1 MVRKDAWKDLNTKVS
16 SFFNNYVSKLRMS
29 TTFKGN
35 KVTNTNESAIKI
47 DTSASTIPTGVHKFA
62 VSQLASTGYM
72 RNSAMTAGSIQ
83 AHKVISNA
91 NADAGNLTLKDLG
104 ISKGDRVIIYLNN
117 SEEYLL
123 SLFAICRIGA
133 IAIPTNR
140 IMTAVEL
147 DYLADDS
154 KAKLMITDNE
164 GKDLIDIDTYIPENI
179 SEYKDCEVLDAE
191 NTDWDDLCQLQ
202 YTSGTTGQPKGAM
215 LTHGNYFTAI
225 HNECDVL
232 TLKQDDVFLGIY
244 PMAHVGLSW
253 AISALRAAAYYIL
266 IEQFNIEEYLELCE
280 KEKVTVLTG
289 MPPVI
294 HSLTTM
300 DARKHLRTVREII
313 SGGGPLHKK
322 IWKDFHQTYQIPII
336 NAYGL
341 SETIVIGTGTVIRP
355 EDYWEADRFESV
367 GHPVCFS
374 EVKIVDETDSSKILP
389 QYEQGEIA
397 LRGPAVA
404 KGYWGN
410 EEKTKASFLE
420 DGWFLT
426 GDVGYLDED
435 NRLFITDRKKDMIV
449 MSGWKIY
456 PTEVE
461 EVLIKYPAV
470 KEIAIFS
477 INDCHRGELP
487 VAAVVWE
494 NDADEE
500 GLISYARENLS
511 RYKVPR
517 KIFTLDEL
525 PRVNG
530 WKLLRREL
538 RKMFKE

>member
-1 MVRKDAWKDLNTKVS
+1 MLNI
-16 SFFNNYVSKLRMS
+16 
-29 TTFKGN
+29 TTFLDANSKRLDKNVLYNPSNGN
-35 KVTNTNESAIKI
+35 KYNSSELLSI
-47 DTSASTIPTGVHKFA
+47 
-62 VSQLASTGYM
+62 VSEIA
-72 RNSAMTAGSIQ
+72 R
-83 AHKVISNA
+83 
-91 NADAGNLTLKDLG
+91 TLKDLG
-104 ISKGDRVIIYLNN
+104 IQKGDRVLIYLNN

-123 SLFAICRIGA
+123 SLFAIWRIGA

-140 IMTAVEL
+140 IMTKTEL
-147 DYLADDS
+147 EYIISDS
-154 KAKLMITDNE
+154 KATLMITDDE
-164 GKDLIDIDTYIPENI
+164 APSIDIDTYIPKNI
-179 SEYKDCEVLDAE
+179 SQYKNCEVLPAE

-266 IEQFNIEEYLELCE
+266 IERFELDKYLELCE
-280 KEKVTVLTG
+280 NEKVTVLTG

-294 HSLTTM
+294 HSLTTIN
-300 DARKHLRTVREII
+300 AQKQLKTVKEII

-322 IWKDFHQTYQIPII
+322 IWKDFHQTYRIPII

-355 EDYWEADRFESV
+355 EDYREADRFESV

-374 EVKIVDETDSSKILP
+374 EVKIVDEADSDKILP
-389 QYEQGEIA
+389 KYEQGEIA

-410 EEKTKASFLE
+410 EEKTKASFLD

-426 GDVGYLDED
+426 GDIGYLDDD

-477 INDCHRGELP
+477 VNDCHRGEIP

-494 NDADEE
+494 DENDAE
-500 GLISYARENLS
+500 GLIKYARENLS

-517 KIFTLDEL
+517 EIYDLDEL

-538 RKMFKE
+538 RKMFKN

>member
-1 MVRKDAWKDLNTKVS
+1 MLNI
-16 SFFNNYVSKLRMS
+16 
-29 TTFKGN
+29 TTFLDANSKRLDKNVLYNPRSGE
-35 KVTNTNESAIKI
+35 KY
-47 DTSASTIPTGVHKFA
+47 TSGEILSIVSEIGRQLKSKYVHE
-62 VSQLASTGYM
+62 
-72 RNSAMTAGSIQ
+72 
-83 AHKVISNA
+83 
-91 NADAGNLTLKDLG
+91 
-104 ISKGDRVIIYLNN
+104 GDRVIVYLNN
-117 SEEYLL
+117 SCEYLF
-123 SLFAICRIGA
+123 SLFAIWRIGA

-140 IMTAVEL
+140 VFTQSEL
-147 DYLADDS
+147 DYIIHDS
-154 KAKLMITDNE
+154 QAKLVITDE
-164 GKDLIDIDTYIPENI
+164 EAKDIPIPTYIPKNI
-179 SEYKDCEVLDAE
+179 GEYKNCEVLDAF

-202 YTSGTTGQPKGAM
+202 YTSGTTGKPKGAM

-253 AISALRAAAYYIL
+253 AIAALRAAAYYIL
-266 IEQFNIEEYLELCE
+266 IEQFDLDEYLELCE
-280 KEKVTVLTG
+280 SEKVTVLTG

-294 HSLTTM
+294 HTLTTM
-300 DARKHLRTVREII
+300 DKTKELSTVREII

-322 IWKDFHQTYQIPII
+322 IWKEFHETYGIPII

-341 SETIVIGTGTVIRP
+341 SESIVIGTGTVIRP
-355 EDYWEADRFESV
+355 EDYREADRFESV

-374 EVKIVDETDSSKILP
+374 EVKIVDEIDSTKTLDK
-389 QYEQGEIA
+389 YEQGEIA
-397 LRGPAVA
+397 LRGPAIA
-404 KGYWGN
+404 KGYWRR
-410 EEKTKASFLE
+410 EKQTIETFLD

-461 EVLIKYPAV
+461 EVLIKYPKL

-477 INDCHRGELP
+477 INDVHRGELP
-487 VAAVVWE
+487 VAAVVW
-494 NDADEE
+494 NDEPDHE
-500 GLISYARENLS
+500 GLINYARENLS

-517 KIFTLDEL
+517 EIYDLDEL

-538 RKMFKE
+538 REMFKVRD

>member
-1 MVRKDAWKDLNTKVS
+1 MLNI
-16 SFFNNYVSKLRMS
+16 
-29 TTFKGN
+29 TTFLDANSKRLDKN
-35 KVTNTNESAIKI
+35 VLYN
-47 DTSASTIPTGVHKFA
+47 PTTGEKYNSGEILSI
-62 VSQLASTGYM
+62 VSEIG
-72 RNSAMTAGSIQ
+72 R
-83 AHKVISNA
+83 
-91 NADAGNLTLKDLG
+91 TLKGLG
-104 ISKGDRVIIYLNN
+104 IEKGDRVLIYLKN
-117 SEEYLL
+117 SEEYLF
-123 SLFAICRIGA
+123 SLFAIWRIGA

-140 IMTAVEL
+140 VFTAHEL
-147 DYLADDS
+147 NYIVSDS
-154 KAKLMITDNE
+154 KAKLMITDDDA
-164 GKDLIDIDTYIPENI
+164 KDLIDVETYIPKNI
-179 SEYKDCEVLDAE
+179 SELKDCEILEAE

-232 TLKQDDVFLGIY
+232 TFKQDDVFLGIY

-253 AISALRAAAYYIL
+253 AISALRAASYYIMM
-266 IEQFNIEEYLELCE
+266 EQFNMDEYLTLCE
-280 KEKVTVLTG
+280 EEKVTVLSG

-294 HSLTTM
+294 HSLTTI
-300 DARKHLRTVREII
+300 DARKQLKTVREII

-322 IWKDFHQTYQIPII
+322 IWKDFHETYEIPII

-355 EDYWEADRFESV
+355 EDYREADRFESV

-374 EVKIVDETDSSKILP
+374 EVKIVDEHDSNKIMT

-410 EEKTKASFLE
+410 EEKTKSAFLD

-477 INDCHRGELP
+477 VNDCHRGEIP

-494 NDADEE
+494 DAEDSE

-538 RKMFKE
+538 ISMFKE

>member
-1 MVRKDAWKDLNTKVS
+1 MLNI
-16 SFFNNYVSKLRMS
+16 
-29 TTFKGN
+29 TTFLDANSKRLN
-35 KVTNTNESAIKI
+35 KNVLFNPKNGEKY
-47 DTSASTIPTGVHKFA
+47 TSKEILSI
-62 VSQLASTGYM
+62 VSEIG
-72 RNSAMTAGSIQ
+72 RN
-83 AHKVISNA
+83 
-91 NADAGNLTLKDLG
+91 LKDIG
-104 ISKGDRVIIYLNN
+104 IKKGDRVLIYLNN
-117 SEEYLL
+117 SEEYLF
-123 SLFAICRIGA
+123 SLFAIWRIGA

-140 IMTAVEL
+140 IMTQSEL
-147 DYLADDS
+147 EYIINDS
-154 KAKLMITDNE
+154 TAKLMITDKQ
-164 GKDLIDIDTYIPENI
+164 GKDLIKIN
-179 SEYKDCEVLDAE
+179 
-191 NTDWDDLCQLQ
+191 
-202 YTSGTTGQPKGAM
+202 M

-266 IEQFNIEEYLELCE
+266 IEQFNIDEYLKLCE
-280 KEKVTVLTG
+280 EEKVTVLTG

-294 HSLTTM
+294 HSLTTQ
-300 DARKHLRTVREII
+300 DARKYLKTVREII

-374 EVKIVDETDSSKILP
+374 EVKIVDELDSSKILDE
-389 QYEQGEIA
+389 YEHGEIA

-404 KGYWGN
+404 KGYWRN
-410 EEKTKASFLE
+410 IEKTKSSFLE

-426 GDVGYLDED
+426 GDIGYLDSD

-461 EVLIKYPAV
+461 EVLILVLMIVIEENFLLQQLFGKILQMMRDYLSMLVKTYQDTKFLEKYLHLMNFQ
-470 KEIAIFS
+470 E
-477 INDCHRGELP
+477 
-487 VAAVVWE
+487 
-494 NDADEE
+494 
-500 GLISYARENLS
+500 
-511 RYKVPR
+511 
-517 KIFTLDEL
+517 
-525 PRVNG
+525 
-530 WKLLRREL
+530 
-538 RKMFKE
+538 

>member
-1 MVRKDAWKDLNTKVS
+1 MLNI
-16 SFFNNYVSKLRMS
+16 
-29 TTFKGN
+29 TTFLDANSKRLN
-35 KVTNTNESAIKI
+35 KNVLFNPKNGERY
-47 DTSASTIPTGVHKFA
+47 TSKEILSI
-62 VSQLASTGYM
+62 VSEIG
-72 RNSAMTAGSIQ
+72 RN
-83 AHKVISNA
+83 
-91 NADAGNLTLKDLG
+91 LKDIG
-104 ISKGDRVIIYLNN
+104 IKKGDRVLIYLNN
-117 SEEYLL
+117 SEEYLF
-123 SLFAICRIGA
+123 SLFAIWRIGA

-140 IMTAVEL
+140 IMTQSEL
-147 DYLADDS
+147 EYIINDS
-154 KAKLMITDNE
+154 TAKLMITDKQ
-164 GKDLIDIDTYIPENI
+164 GKDLIKINTYIPENI
-179 SEYKDCEVLDAE
+179 VEYKTCDVLEAE
-191 NTDWDDLCQLQ
+191 NTNWDDLCQLQ

-266 IEQFNIEEYLELCE
+266 IEQFNIDEYLKLCE
-280 KEKVTVLTG
+280 EEKVTVLTG

-294 HSLTTM
+294 HSLTTQ
-300 DARKHLRTVREII
+300 DARKYLKTVREII

-374 EVKIVDETDSSKILP
+374 EVKIVDELDSSKILDE
-389 QYEQGEIA
+389 YEHGEIA

-404 KGYWGN
+404 KGYWRN
-410 EEKTKASFLE
+410 IEKTKSSFLE

-426 GDVGYLDED
+426 GDIGYLDSD

-461 EVLIKYPAV
+461 EVLIKYPKV
-470 KEIAIFS
+470 KEIAMFS

-487 VAAVVWE
+487 VAAVVWQ
-494 NDADEE
+494 NTPDDE
-500 GLISYARENLS
+500 GLLKYARENLS

-517 KIFTLDEL
+517 KIFALDEL

-538 RKMFKE
+538 RKMFKQ

>member
-1 MVRKDAWKDLNTKVS
+1 MLNI
-16 SFFNNYVSKLRMS
+16 
-29 TTFKGN
+29 TTFLDANSKRLDKDVLYN
-35 KVTNTNESAIKI
+35 PTTNDKYNSGEILSI
-47 DTSASTIPTGVHKFA
+47 
-62 VSQLASTGYM
+62 VSEIG
-72 RNSAMTAGSIQ
+72 R
-83 AHKVISNA
+83 K
-91 NADAGNLTLKDLG
+91 LKDLG
-104 ISKGDRVIIYLNN
+104 IKKGDRVLIYLKN
-117 SEEYLL
+117 SEEYLF
-123 SLFAICRIGA
+123 SLFAIWRIGA

-140 IMTAVEL
+140 VFTASEL
-147 DYLADDS
+147 EYIVDDS
-154 KAKLMITDNE
+154 GAKLMITDE
-164 GKDLIDIDTYIPENI
+164 EAKDIVDIEMFIPKNV
-179 SEYKDCEVLDAE
+179 SEFKNCEVLEAE

-202 YTSGTTGQPKGAM
+202 YTSGTTGKPKGAM

-253 AISALRAAAYYIL
+253 GISALRAAAFYIMM
-266 IEQFNIEEYLELCE
+266 EQFDMDKYLELCE
-280 KEKVTVLTG
+280 KEKVTVLSG

-300 DARKHLRTVREII
+300 DARKHLKTVREII

-374 EVKIVDETDSSKILP
+374 EVKIVDEYDPSIIMPKFK
-389 QYEQGEIA
+389 QGEIA
-397 LRGPAVA
+397 LRGPAIA

-410 EEKTKASFLE
+410 DEKTKEAFLD

-426 GDVGYLDED
+426 GDVGYLDDD

-461 EVLIKYPAV
+461 EVLIKYPAL

-477 INDCHRGELP
+477 IDDCHRGEIP

-494 NDADEE
+494 NDADDE
-500 GLISYARENLS
+500 GLIAYARENLS
-511 RYKVPR
+511 RYKVPK
-517 KIFTLDEL
+517 KIFALDEL

-538 RKMFKE
+538 REMFKV

>member
-1 MVRKDAWKDLNTKVS
+1 MLNI
-16 SFFNNYVSKLRMS
+16 
-29 TTFKGN
+29 TTFLDANSKRLNKDVLYNPTTGN
-35 KVTNTNESAIKI
+35 KYNSGEILSIVSEIGRKLKNMGI
-47 DTSASTIPTGVHKFA
+47 D
-62 VSQLASTGYM
+62 
-72 RNSAMTAGSIQ
+72 
-83 AHKVISNA
+83 
-91 NADAGNLTLKDLG
+91 
-104 ISKGDRVIIYLNN
+104 KGDRILIYLKN
-117 SEEYLL
+117 SEEYLF
-123 SLFAICRIGA
+123 SLFAIWRIGA

-140 IMTAVEL
+140 VFTKAEL
-147 DYLADDS
+147 EYIIDDS
-154 KAKLMITDNE
+154 KAELIITDTE
-164 GKDLIDIDTYIPENI
+164 AKDLLDIKTYVPKDI
-179 SEYKDCEVLDAE
+179 SSFKESEVLPAE

-202 YTSGTTGQPKGAM
+202 YTSGTTGKPKGAM

-232 TLKQDDVFLGIY
+232 TLKQDDVYLGIY

-253 AISALRAAAYYIL
+253 SIAALRAAAYYIL
-266 IEQFNIEEYLELCE
+266 MEQFNLDEYLELC
-280 KEKVTVLTG
+280 KSEKVTVLTG

-294 HSLTTM
+294 HSLTTI
-300 DARKHLRTVREII
+300 DKREELKTVREIV

-322 IWKDFHQTYQIPII
+322 IWKDFHQTYAIPII

-355 EDYWEADRFESV
+355 EDYREADRFESV

-374 EVKIVDETDSSKILP
+374 EVKIVDEDDPDNILP
-389 QYEQGEIA
+389 KYEQGEIA

-410 EEKTKASFLE
+410 EEKTKASFLD

-426 GDVGYLDED
+426 GDIGYLDED

-477 INDCHRGELP
+477 VNDCHRGEIP

-494 NDADEE
+494 NESDSE
-500 GLISYARENLS
+500 GLIKYARKNLS

-517 KIFTLDEL
+517 EIYDLDEL

-530 WKLLRREL
+530 WKLLRIEL
-538 RKMFKE
+538 RKMFKI

>member
-1 MVRKDAWKDLNTKVS
+1 MAYNKYKDEVPSKTIENIKNIYNDLQIEYRITTASNVSGIYSAVFKDLHANWCTCG
-16 SFFNNYVSKLRMS
+16 
-29 TTFKGN
+29 KG
-35 KVTNTNESAIKI
+35 TNDEFCIA
-47 DTSASTIPTGVHKFA
+47 
-62 VSQLASTGYM
+62 
-72 RNSAMTAGSIQ
+72 SAMGESIEHLCNRF
-83 AHKVISNA
+83 AYDMTSISAEAEN
-91 NADAGNLTLKDLG
+91 
-104 ISKGDRVIIYLNN
+104 I
-117 SEEYLL
+117 
-123 SLFAICRIGA
+123 
-133 IAIPTNR
+133 
-140 IMTAVEL
+140 
-147 DYLADDS
+147 
-154 KAKLMITDNE
+154 
-164 GKDLIDIDTYIPENI
+164 IDIATYIPQDI
-179 SEYKDCEVLDAE
+179 ADFKDREVLEAE
-191 NTDWDDLCQLQ
+191 ATDWDDLCQLQ
-202 YTSGTTGQPKGAM
+202 YTSGTTGKPKGAM

-253 AISALRAAAYYIL
+253 AISALRAAAYYIMM
-266 IEQFNIEEYLELCE
+266 EQFNLDEYLKLCE
-280 KEKVTVLTG
+280 KEKVTVLSG

-300 DARKHLRTVREII
+300 DARKHVKTVREII

-374 EVKIVDETDSSKILP
+374 EVKIVDEDDSTISLENYK
-389 QYEQGEIA
+389 QGEIA

-410 EEKTKASFLE
+410 EEKTKASFLD

-426 GDVGYLDED
+426 GDIGYLDED

-477 INDCHRGELP
+477 ISDCHRGEIP

-494 NDADEE
+494 DDADEE

-538 RKMFKE
+538 RKMFKV

>member
-1 MVRKDAWKDLNTKVS
+1 MINI
-16 SFFNNYVSKLRMS
+16 
-29 TTFKGN
+29 TTFLDANSKRLDKDVLYNPATGN
-35 KVTNTNESAIKI
+35 RFNSGEILSI
-47 DTSASTIPTGVHKFA
+47 
-62 VSQLASTGYM
+62 VSEIG
-72 RNSAMTAGSIQ
+72 RN
-83 AHKVISNA
+83 
-91 NADAGNLTLKDLG
+91 LKDLG
-104 ISKGDRVIIYLNN
+104 IQKGDRVLIYLNN
-117 SEEYLL
+117 SEEYLF
-123 SLFAICRIGA
+123 SLFAIWRIGA
-133 IAIPTNR
+133 IAIPANR
-140 IMTAVEL
+140 IFTAKEL
-147 DYLADDS
+147 EYIVSDS
-154 KAKLMITDNE
+154 KAKLMITDDDA
-164 GKDLIDIDTYIPENI
+164 KDIIDIETYIPKNA
-179 SEYKDCEVLDAE
+179 SQFKNCDVLPAE

-202 YTSGTTGQPKGAM
+202 YTSGTTGKPKGAM

-232 TLKQDDVFLGIY
+232 TLKQDDVYLGIY

-253 AISALRAAAYYIL
+253 SIAALRAAAYYIL
-266 IEQFNIEEYLELCE
+266 IEQFNLDEYLDLCE
-280 KEKVTVLTG
+280 SEKVTVLTG

-300 DARKHLRTVREII
+300 DKRQQLKTVREII

-322 IWKDFHQTYQIPII
+322 IWKDFHETYGIPII

-355 EDYWEADRFESV
+355 EDYREADRFESV

-374 EVKIVDETDSSKILP
+374 EVKIVDEDDPNKILP

-397 LRGPAVA
+397 LRGPAIA

-410 EEKTKASFLE
+410 EEKTKTTFLD

-426 GDVGYLDED
+426 GDIGYLDED

-477 INDCHRGELP
+477 VDDCHRGEIP

-494 NDADEE
+494 NENDTD
-500 GLISYARENLS
+500 GLIEYAHENLS

-517 KIFTLDEL
+517 EIYDLDEL

-538 RKMFKE
+538 REMFKD

>member
-1 MVRKDAWKDLNTKVS
+1 MLNI
-16 SFFNNYVSKLRMS
+16 
-29 TTFKGN
+29 TTFLDANSKRLDK
-35 KVTNTNESAIKI
+35 KVLYNPKSGEKYSSGEI
-47 DTSASTIPTGVHKFA
+47 
-62 VSQLASTGYM
+62 L
-72 RNSAMTAGSIQ
+72 SI
-83 AHKVISNA
+83 IS
-91 NADAGNLTLKDLG
+91 GIGRELKSLD
-104 ISKGDRVIIYLNN
+104 IHKGDRVVIYLNN
-117 SEEYLL
+117 SCEYLF
-123 SLFAICRIGA
+123 SLFAIWRIGA

-140 IMTAVEL
+140 VFTTTEL
-147 DYLADDS
+147 EYIISDS
-154 KAKLMITDNE
+154 QAKLMITDDE
-164 GKDLIDIDTYIPENI
+164 AKDVIDIDTYIPQNLN
-179 SEYKDCEVLDAE
+179 EYKDFEVLDAC

-202 YTSGTTGQPKGAM
+202 YTSGTTGKPKGAM

-232 TLKQDDVFLGIY
+232 TLKQDDIFLGIY

-253 AISALRAAAYYIL
+253 AIAALRAAAYYIL
-266 IEQFNIEEYLELCE
+266 IEQFDLDEYLELCE
-280 KEKVTVLTG
+280 SEEVTVLTG

-300 DARKHLRTVREII
+300 DKTKELKTVREII

-322 IWKDFHQTYQIPII
+322 IWKEFHETYKIPII

-341 SETIVIGTGTVIRP
+341 SESIVIGTGTVIRP
-355 EDYWEADRFESV
+355 EDYREADRFESV

-374 EVKIVDETDSSKILP
+374 EVKIVDEVDSTKTMKK
-389 QYEQGEIA
+389 YEQGEIA
-397 LRGPAVA
+397 LRGPAIA
-404 KGYWGN
+404 KGYWKR
-410 EEKTKASFLE
+410 EKQTIESFLD

-426 GDVGYLDED
+426 GDIGYLDED

-461 EVLIKYPAV
+461 EVLIKYPKL

-477 INDCHRGELP
+477 IGDCHRGEIP
-487 VAAVVWE
+487 VAAVVWK
-494 NDADEE
+494 DEPDHD
-500 GLISYARENLS
+500 GLISFARENLS

-517 KIFTLDEL
+517 KIYDLDEL

-538 RKMFKE
+538 RKMFKN

>member
-1 MVRKDAWKDLNTKVS
+1 MLNI
-16 SFFNNYVSKLRMS
+16 
-29 TTFKGN
+29 TTFLDANSKRLDKTVLYNPTTGN
-35 KVTNTNESAIKI
+35 KYNSGEILSII
-47 DTSASTIPTGVHKFA
+47 SEIG
-62 VSQLASTGYM
+62 
-72 RNSAMTAGSIQ
+72 RN
-83 AHKVISNA
+83 
-91 NADAGNLTLKDLG
+91 LKDLG
-104 ISKGDRVIIYLNN
+104 IEKGDRVLIYLKN
-117 SEEYLL
+117 SEEYLF
-123 SLFAICRIGA
+123 SLFAVWRIGA

-140 IMTAVEL
+140 VFTASEL
-147 DYLADDS
+147 EYIISDS
-154 KAKLMITDNE
+154 KAELMITDTE
-164 GKDLIDIDTYIPENI
+164 AQDIIDIKTYVPQNVG
-179 SEYKDCEVLDAE
+179 KFKNDEVLPAE

-202 YTSGTTGQPKGAM
+202 YTSGTTGKPKGAM

-232 TLKQDDVFLGIY
+232 TLKQDDIYLGIY

-253 AISALRAAAYYIL
+253 SISALRAAAYYIL
-266 IEQFNIEEYLELCE
+266 IEQFNLDEYLDLCK

-300 DARKHLRTVREII
+300 DKREELKTVREII

-322 IWKDFHQTYQIPII
+322 IWKDFHETYGIPII

-355 EDYWEADRFESV
+355 EDYREADRFESV

-374 EVKIVDETDSSKILP
+374 EVKIVDEDDSNKVLEK
-389 QYEQGEIA
+389 YNQGEIA

-410 EEKTKASFLE
+410 EEITKSPFLD

-426 GDVGYLDED
+426 GDIGYLDDD

-461 EVLIKYPAV
+461 EVLIKYPEV

-477 INDCHRGELP
+477 INDCHRGEIP
-487 VAAVVWE
+487 VDAVVWQGE
-494 NDADEE
+494 ADDE
-500 GLISYARENLS
+500 GLINYARENLS
-511 RYKVPR
+511 RYKVPK
-517 KIFTLDEL
+517 KIFELDEL

-538 RKMFKE
+538 RKMFKEE

>member
-1 MVRKDAWKDLNTKVS
+1 MLNI
-16 SFFNNYVSKLRMS
+16 
-29 TTFKGN
+29 TTFLDANSRRLDKN
-35 KVTNTNESAIKI
+35 VLYNPRSDEKY
-47 DTSASTIPTGVHKFA
+47 TSGEILSIVSEIGRQLKSKYVHE
-62 VSQLASTGYM
+62 
-72 RNSAMTAGSIQ
+72 
-83 AHKVISNA
+83 
-91 NADAGNLTLKDLG
+91 
-104 ISKGDRVIIYLNN
+104 GDRVIIYLNN
-117 SEEYLL
+117 SCEYLF
-123 SLFAICRIGA
+123 SLFAIWRIGA

-140 IMTAVEL
+140 VFTQSEL
-147 DYLADDS
+147 DYIIHDS
-154 KAKLMITDNE
+154 QAKLVITDDE
-164 GKDLIDIDTYIPENI
+164 AKDFINIPTYIPDNLA
-179 SEYKDCEVLDAE
+179 EYKDCKVLEAF

-202 YTSGTTGQPKGAM
+202 YTSGTTGKPKGAM

-253 AISALRAAAYYIL
+253 AIAALRAAAYYIL
-266 IEQFNIEEYLELCE
+266 IEEFNLDEYLELCE

-300 DARKHLRTVREII
+300 DKTKELSTVREII

-322 IWKDFHQTYQIPII
+322 IWKEFHETYHIPII

-341 SETIVIGTGTVIRP
+341 SESIVIGTGTVIRP
-355 EDYWEADRFESV
+355 EDYREADRFESV

-374 EVKIVDETDSSKILP
+374 EVKIVDELDSTKTLDK
-389 QYEQGEIA
+389 YEQGEIA
-397 LRGPAVA
+397 LRGPAIA
-404 KGYWGN
+404 KGYWRR
-410 EEKTKASFLE
+410 EKQTIETFLD

-461 EVLIKYPAV
+461 EVLIKYP
-470 KEIAIFS
+470 KLNEIAIFS
-477 INDCHRGELP
+477 INDIHRGEIP
-487 VAAVVWE
+487 VAAVVWK
-494 NDADEE
+494 DEPDHE
-500 GLISYARENLS
+500 GLINYARENLS

-517 KIFTLDEL
+517 KIYDLDEL

-538 RKMFKE
+538 RDMFKQ

>member
-1 MVRKDAWKDLNTKVS
+1 MLNITTFLDANSKRLDKKVLYNPRTREKYTS
-16 SFFNNYVSKLRMS
+16 REILSIVSKIGR
-29 TTFKGN
+29 
-35 KVTNTNESAIKI
+35 
-47 DTSASTIPTGVHKFA
+47 D
-62 VSQLASTGYM
+62 
-72 RNSAMTAGSIQ
+72 
-83 AHKVISNA
+83 
-91 NADAGNLTLKDLG
+91 LKALE
-104 ISKGDRVIIYLNN
+104 IHKGDRIIIYLNN
-117 SEEYLL
+117 SCEYLF
-123 SLFAICRIGA
+123 SLFAVWRIGA

-140 IMTAVEL
+140 VFTASEL
-147 DYLADDS
+147 EYIITDS
-154 KAKLMITDNE
+154 QAKLMITDDDA
-164 GKDLIDIDTYIPENI
+164 KDLIDINTYIPKNLNDF
-179 SEYKDCEVLDAE
+179 KDCEILDAR

-202 YTSGTTGQPKGAM
+202 YTSGTTGKPKGAM

-232 TLKQDDVFLGIY
+232 TLKQDDIFLGIY

-253 AISALRAAAYYIL
+253 AIAALRAAAYYIL
-266 IEQFNIEEYLELCE
+266 VEQFNFDEYIDLCE

-300 DARKHLRTVREII
+300 DKSKELESVREII

-322 IWKDFHQTYQIPII
+322 IWKEFHETYQIPII

-341 SETIVIGTGTVIRP
+341 SESIVIGTGTVIRP
-355 EDYWEADRFESV
+355 EDYREADRFESV

-374 EVKIVDETDSSKILP
+374 EVKIVDEIDPSKTLEK
-389 QYEQGEIA
+389 YKQGEIA
-397 LRGPAVA
+397 LRGPAIA
-404 KGYWGN
+404 KGYWRR
-410 EEKTKASFLE
+410 EKQTIETFLD

-426 GDVGYLDED
+426 GDIGYLDED

-461 EVLIKYPAV
+461 EVLIKYPKL

-477 INDCHRGELP
+477 VDDIHRGEMP
-487 VAAVVWE
+487 VAAVVWK
-494 NDADEE
+494 DEPDHE
-500 GLISYARENLS
+500 GLINYARENLS

-517 KIFTLDEL
+517 KIYDLDEL

-538 RKMFKE
+538 KKQFQE

>member
-1 MVRKDAWKDLNTKVS
+1 MLNI
-16 SFFNNYVSKLRMS
+16 
-29 TTFKGN
+29 TTFLDANSKRLDKHVLYNPKNGE
-35 KVTNTNESAIKI
+35 KY
-47 DTSASTIPTGVHKFA
+47 TSGDILSI
-62 VSQLASTGYM
+62 VSEIG
-72 RNSAMTAGSIQ
+72 RE
-83 AHKVISNA
+83 
-91 NADAGNLTLKDLG
+91 LKDLG
-104 ISKGDRVIIYLNN
+104 VDKGDRVLIYLHN
-117 SEEYLL
+117 SEEYLF
-123 SLFAICRIGA
+123 SLFAIWRIGA

-140 IMTAVEL
+140 VFTASEL
-147 DYLADDS
+147 EYIASDS
-154 KAKLMITDNE
+154 QAKLMITDSAAENI
-164 GKDLIDIDTYIPENI
+164 IDIATYIPQNI
-179 SEYKDCEVLDAE
+179 PDFKESEVLEAE
-191 NTDWDDLCQLQ
+191 ATDWDDLCQLQ
-202 YTSGTTGQPKGAM
+202 YTSGTTGKPKGAM

-253 AISALRAAAYYIL
+253 AISALRAAAYYIMM
-266 IEQFNIEEYLELCE
+266 EQFNLDEYLELCE
-280 KEKVTVLTG
+280 NEKVTVLSG

-300 DARKHLRTVREII
+300 DARKHLKTVREII

-341 SETIVIGTGTVIRP
+341 SESIVIGTGTVIRP

-374 EVKIVDETDSSKILP
+374 EVKIVDELDSSMTLP
-389 QYEQGEIA
+389 KYEQGEIA
-397 LRGPAVA
+397 LRGPAIA

-410 EEKTKASFLE
+410 EEKTKASFLD

-426 GDVGYLDED
+426 GDIGYLDDD

-461 EVLIKYPAV
+461 EVLIKYTAV

-477 INDCHRGELP
+477 INDCHRGEIP

-494 NDADEE
+494 DSPDDE
-500 GLISYARENLS
+500 GLIEYARENLS

-517 KIFTLDEL
+517 KIFALDEL

-538 RKMFKE
+538 RKMFKQ

>member
-1 MVRKDAWKDLNTKVS
+1 MLNV
-16 SFFNNYVSKLRMS
+16 
-29 TTFKGN
+29 TTFLDANSKRLDKDVLYNPTTGN
-35 KVTNTNESAIKI
+35 RYNSGEILSI
-47 DTSASTIPTGVHKFA
+47 
-62 VSQLASTGYM
+62 VSGIGRA
-72 RNSAMTAGSIQ
+72 
-83 AHKVISNA
+83 
-91 NADAGNLTLKDLG
+91 LKDLG
-104 ISKGDRVIIYLNN
+104 IDKGDRVLIYLHN
-117 SEEYLL
+117 SEEYLF
-123 SLFAICRIGA
+123 SLFAIWRIGA

-140 IMTAVEL
+140 VFTAAEL
-147 DYLADDS
+147 EYIISDS
-154 KAKLMITDNE
+154 QAKLMITDSE
-164 GKDLIDIDTYIPENI
+164 AEDIVDIDTYIPKNI
-179 SEYKDCEVLDAE
+179 ADFKGGEVLEAE
-191 NTDWDDLCQLQ
+191 ATDWDDLCQLQ
-202 YTSGTTGQPKGAM
+202 YTSGTTGKPKGAM

-225 HNECDVL
+225 YNECDVL
-232 TLKQDDVFLGIY
+232 RLKQDDVFLGIY

-253 AISALRAAAYYIL
+253 AISALRAAAYYIMV
-266 IEQFNIEEYLELCE
+266 EQFNLDEYLELCE
-280 KEKVTVLTG
+280 KEKVTVLSG

-294 HSLTTM
+294 HSLTTI
-300 DARKHLRTVREII
+300 DARKHLKTVREII

-355 EDYWEADRFESV
+355 EDYLEVDRFESV

-374 EVKIVDETDSSKILP
+374 EVKIVDVHDSSKTLP
-389 QYEQGEIA
+389 QYQQGEIA
-397 LRGPAVA
+397 LRGPAIA

-410 EEKTKASFLE
+410 EEKTKASFLD

-426 GDVGYLDED
+426 GDIGYLDDD

-477 INDCHRGELP
+477 VNDPHRGEIP
-487 VAAVVWE
+487 VAAVIWE
-494 NDADEE
+494 NESDSE
-500 GLISYARENLS
+500 GLINYAHENLS

-517 KIFTLDEL
+517 EIYDLDEL

-538 RKMFKE
+538 REMFK

>member
-1 MVRKDAWKDLNTKVS
+1 MLNI
-16 SFFNNYVSKLRMS
+16 
-29 TTFKGN
+29 TTFLDANSKRLDKNVLYNPSNGN
-35 KVTNTNESAIKI
+35 KYNSSELLSI
-47 DTSASTIPTGVHKFA
+47 
-62 VSQLASTGYM
+62 VSEIA
-72 RNSAMTAGSIQ
+72 R
-83 AHKVISNA
+83 
-91 NADAGNLTLKDLG
+91 TLKDLG
-104 ISKGDRVIIYLNN
+104 IQKGDRVLIYLNN

-123 SLFAICRIGA
+123 SLFAIWRIGA

-140 IMTAVEL
+140 IMTKTEL
-147 DYLADDS
+147 EYIISDS
-154 KAKLMITDNE
+154 KATLMITDDE
-164 GKDLIDIDTYIPENI
+164 APSIDIDTYIPKNI
-179 SEYKDCEVLDAE
+179 SQYKNCEVLPAE

-266 IEQFNIEEYLELCE
+266 IERFELDKYLELCE
-280 KEKVTVLTG
+280 NEKVTVLTG

-294 HSLTTM
+294 HSLTTIN
-300 DARKHLRTVREII
+300 AQKQLKTVREII

-322 IWKDFHQTYQIPII
+322 IWKDFHQTYRIPII

-355 EDYWEADRFESV
+355 EDYREADRFESV

-374 EVKIVDETDSSKILP
+374 EVKIVDEADSEKILP
-389 QYEQGEIA
+389 KYEQGEIA

-410 EEKTKASFLE
+410 EEKTKASFLD

-426 GDVGYLDED
+426 GDIGYLDDD

-477 INDCHRGELP
+477 VNDCHRGEIP

-494 NDADEE
+494 DENDAE
-500 GLISYARENLS
+500 GLIKYARENLS

-517 KIFTLDEL
+517 EIYDLDEL

-538 RKMFKE
+538 RKMFKN